1 MKMKTTLLA
10 AVILCATAAGALLAA
25 DTQPATASQ
34 PATTSQPAA
43 LQAIRYQRSG
53 GFVGTNDTIDIT
65 PAGEVT
71 VQGKLLGKGT
81 GKLKPE
87 QMAKLAPLFSDWKS
101 LKDSYPAPA
110 GSADMFQV
118 KIRYGTREVTASEG
132 NAQLPA
138 SFKAVQAALE
148 TIAKETTGK

>member
-1 MKMKTTLLA
+1 MKTALLA
-10 AVILCATAAGALLAA
+10 GVILGATTAGAVFAA
-25 DTQPATASQ
+25 DTQPVTASQ
-34 PATTSQPAA
+34 PASASQPAA

-53 GFVGTNDTIDIT
+53 GFVGTNDTIEIT
-65 PAGEVT
+65 ATGEVT

-87 QMAKLAPLFSDWKS
+87 QMAKLAPLFSDWKA
-101 LKDSYPAPA
+101 LKDAYPAPA

-138 SFKAVQAALE
+138 SFKAAQAALE
-148 TIAKETTGK
+148 QIAKEIAGK

>member
-87 QMAKLAPLFSDWKS
+87 QMAKLAPLFSDWKV
-101 LKDSYPAPA
+101 LKDTYPAPA
-110 GSADMFQV
+110 GSAGAGGRRSGSGGEPRPD
-118 KIRYGTREVTASEG
+118 GSHCADGGSAG
-132 NAQLPA
+132 A
-138 SFKAVQAALE
+138 
-148 TIAKETTGK
+148 GG